1 MRYQSRFG
9 VVASPGSLTL
19 MFTLML
25 EDDASVEMAPEIS
38 GLKCPTNRL
47 PAYALYFSIQRRSI
61 ADSPRAITLTLG
73 DAVGVEMEPE
83 ILRT

>member
-25 EDDASVEMAPEIS
+25 EDDVGVEMAPKIS
-38 GLKCPTNRL
+38 GPEM
-47 PAYALYFSIQRRSI
+47 
-61 ADSPRAITLTLG
+61 AD
-73 DAVGVEMEPE
+73 
-83 ILRT
+83 